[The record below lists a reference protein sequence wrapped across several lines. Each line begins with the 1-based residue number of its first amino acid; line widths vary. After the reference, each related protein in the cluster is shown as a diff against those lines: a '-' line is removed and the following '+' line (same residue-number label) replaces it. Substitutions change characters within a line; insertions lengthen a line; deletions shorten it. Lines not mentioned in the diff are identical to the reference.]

1 MIAVG
6 VDDTMWCSYVL
17 EWVEQMFEA
26 TIHTIE
32 EISGDTEEF
41 DFFSVDFFYDI
52 AEECLTIDM
61 SYMDIGDEGNFF
73 TLPIF
78 REILDGYG
86 DIFYHGVSGM
96 IEAIERC
103 YEGYSEA
110 NLCDES
116 VGKCYP
122 CEEFDAYCN
131 PGEYTSK
138 R

>member
-1 MIAVG
+1 MVAIS
-6 VDDTMWCSYVL
+6 VDDAMRCGYL
-17 EWVEQMFEA
+17 IEWVEQVLET
-26 TIHTIE
+26 TIHAIE

-41 DFFSVDFFYDI
+41 NIFGVDFLYDI
-52 AEECLTIDM
+52 AEECLTINV

-73 TLPIF
+73 TMPVF

-86 DIFYHGVSGM
+86 DVFYHGISGM

-103 YEGYSEA
+103 YEGYSET

-116 VGKCYP
+116 VGKWYP
-122 CEEFDAYCN
+122 YEEFDTYRN